1 MLGALYFLTPVLYPM
16 SLLEG
21 QNELL
26 GWIIQLN
33 PVSWYVESMH
43 DVMYSLQ
50 APPLWIIGALL
61 VGGFLVF
68 WAGLAIFDR
77 SSEDIG
83 ELL

>member
-1 MLGALYFLTPVLYPM
+1 VLYPLSM
-16 SLLEG
+16 VED

-26 GWIIQLN
+26 GWVIRLN
-33 PVSWYVESMH
+33 PMTWYVQGMH
-43 DVMYSLQ
+43 DVMYSLV
-50 APPLWIIGALL
+50 APPALAIVALL
-61 VGGFLVF
+61 LGGFLTF